1 MIASYKCVGDNII
14 PIHKIIAYKTSISE
28 YDDVIKNNNDI
39 LIKSWALSEQGNFFI
54 THAISLK
61 IEKCKSVDTMS
72 ILVAVVAEIE
82 ESKLVEYYLKFPK
95 EN

>member
-1 MIASYKCVGDNII
+1 MIASYKCIDGNVI
-14 PIHKIIAYKTSISE
+14 PIHKIVAYKTSISD

-39 LIKSWALSEQGNFFI
+39 LQSWALSEQGNFFR

-72 ILVAVVAEIE
+72 VLVAVVAEIE